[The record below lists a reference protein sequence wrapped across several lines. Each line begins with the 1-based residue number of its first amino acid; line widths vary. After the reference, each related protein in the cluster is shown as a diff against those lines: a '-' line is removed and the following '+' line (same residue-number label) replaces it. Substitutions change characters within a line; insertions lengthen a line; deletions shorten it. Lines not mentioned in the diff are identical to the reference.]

1 MCKPMIENSPELSK
15 LDAQWNEFRNEILEN
30 SKPVEGVPNDLI
42 FVADN
47 SDIPDLFALFL
58 LDIPVDF
65 RQYYNCNACRGF
77 INRYAFTCVIND
89 DGTIRPWLF
98 RKYLPEQIADNPFR
112 RFSTQVADAIIN
124 HGNRVSRCLTIPM
137 KDMDG
142 MLGVD
147 TNEEHPEFNHLMA
160 YAPEYNLDLSKQ
172 RVNLD
177 ERHKVF
183 VKNMVKLTKQFSTV
197 DNIMKVYV
205 MLNDDIIPMKDKY
218 YSLVGMYLEYAKK
231 IMGMKGHQRNNLL
244 WKYSILAPD
253 ALVAFSN
260 TAIGNLI
267 EYLNNGMSDDVAI
280 NIYLQMVDSLHY
292 MRPTKEVTSNQTEDA
307 FKLISELGYTEKDF
321 DRKLAL
327 FDDIKDH
334 CIWLPKQ
341 TKTTSQKDENFFSR
355 LAADKENVE
364 SDEDDFRI
372 RTTKTMSFTTFL
384 KEIEAGKYTAMQ
396 YLYTPGNTMY
406 AMVAPVHPDAK
417 PILYWDTEENR
428 NPYSWYTRSGT
439 DRFFDPYYD
448 ATYDRIDHLT
458 SKTLKRNHVIGIVPL
473 PHMWNETVSIASV
486 GFKGYLFVI
495 KDVEDTANNSSA
507 LFPQILKKDL
517 YPIRAV
523 MERYSNQTPMVTPDG
538 DKGKQKACGICITS
552 SMTAITDWRFDFL
565 VTTIE
570 GIKYRIRVNSW
581 E

>member
-1 MCKPMIENSPELSK
+1 MCKPMIENSPEFSK
-15 LDAQWNEFRNEILEN
+15 IDAQWNEFRNEILEN

-47 SDIPDLFALFL
+47 SNIPDLFALFL

-65 RQYYNCNACRGF
+65 RQHYNCNACRGF
-77 INRYAFTCVIND
+77 INRYALTCVVND

-160 YAPEYNLDLSKQ
+160 YAPEYNLDLSRQ
-172 RVNLD
+172 RINLD

-197 DNIMKVYV
+197 DNVMKVYV
-205 MLNDDIIPMKDKY
+205 MLNDNIIPMKDKY
-218 YSLVGMYLEYAKK
+218 CSLVEWYLECAKK
-231 IMGMKGHQRNNLL
+231 VMGANGHRRNNLL
-244 WKYSILAPD
+244 WKYSIEAPD
-253 ALVAFSN
+253 SVVAFSS

-267 EYLNNGMSDDVAI
+267 ENLNNGMNDEVAI
-280 NIYLQMVDSLHY
+280 NIYRQMVDSHHY
-292 MRPTKEVTSNQTEDA
+292 MRPTKEVTSNQTEEA

-341 TKTTSQKDENFFSR
+341 TETTSQKSENFFSH
-355 LAADKENVE
+355 LAADKENVK
-364 SDEDDFRI
+364 SDEDDLRI

-396 YLYTPGNTMY
+396 YLYTPGNPMY

-417 PILYWDTEENR
+417 PIIYWDTEEDR
-428 NPYSWYTRSGT
+428 NPYSWYTRGGT

-448 ATYDRIDHLT
+448 ATYDRIDHFA

-495 KDVEDTANNSSA
+495 KDVEDTDNTSSA

-523 MERYSNQTPMVTPDG
+523 MERYSNQTLMVTPNK
-538 DKGKQKACGICITS
+538 DKGKQKACGVCITS
-552 SMTAITDWRFDFL
+552 SMTAIPDWRFDFL

>member
-1 MCKPMIENSPELSK
+1 MCKPMIENSPEFSK
-15 LDAQWNEFRNEILEN
+15 IDAQWNEFRNEILEN

-42 FVADN
+42 FVAGN
-47 SDIPDLFALFL
+47 SNIPDLFALFL

-65 RQYYNCNACRGF
+65 RQYYNCNACHGF
-77 INRYAFTCVIND
+77 INRYALTCVIND

-177 ERHKVF
+177 ERHKIF

-231 IMGMKGHQRNNLL
+231 VMEMKGHQRNNLL
-244 WKYSILAPD
+244 WKYSIEAPD
-253 ALVAFSN
+253 SLVAFSS

-267 EYLNNGMSDDVAI
+267 ENLNDGMNDEIAI
-280 NIYLQMVDSLHY
+280 NAYRQMVDSHHY
-292 MRPTKEVTSNQTEDA
+292 MRPTKEVTSNQTEEA

-364 SDEDDFRI
+364 DDKDDIRT

-406 AMVAPVHPDAK
+406 AMVAPAHPDAK

-448 ATYDRIDHLT
+448 ATYDRIDHFA

-495 KDVEDTANNSSA
+495 KDVEDTDNNSSA

-523 MERYSNQTPMVTPDG
+523 MERYSNQTPMATPDG

-552 SMTAITDWRFDFL
+552 SIAANPDWRFDFL

-570 GIKYRIRVNSW
+570 GIKYRVRVNSW

>member
-30 SKPVEGVPNDLI
+30 SKEIDGVSNDLI

-77 INRYAFTCVIND
+77 INRYALTCVIND

-112 RFSTQVADAIIN
+112 QFSTQVADAIIN

-160 YAPEYNLDLSKQ
+160 YAPKYNLDLSKQ
-172 RVNLD
+172 GVNLD

-205 MLNDDIIPMKDKY
+205 MLNDDIIPMKNKY

-231 IMGMKGHQRNNLL
+231 VMEMKGHQRNNLL
-244 WKYSILAPD
+244 WKYSIEAPD
-253 ALVAFSN
+253 SLVAFSS

-280 NIYLQMVDSLHY
+280 NIYLQMVDSHHY
-292 MRPTKEVTSNQTEDA
+292 MRPTKEVTSNQTGEA

-321 DRKLAL
+321 ERKLAL

-384 KEIEAGKYTAMQ
+384 KEIEAGRYTTMQ
-396 YLYTPGNTMY
+396 YLYTPGNPMY
-406 AMVAPVHPDAK
+406 AMVAPAHPDAK
-417 PILYWDTEENR
+417 PILYWDTEEDR
-428 NPYSWYTRSGT
+428 NPYSWYTRNGT

-448 ATYDRIDHLT
+448 ATYDRIDHFT

>member
-1 MCKPMIENSPELSK
+1 M
-15 LDAQWNEFRNEILEN
+15 
-30 SKPVEGVPNDLI
+30 
-42 FVADN
+42 
-47 SDIPDLFALFL
+47 
-58 LDIPVDF
+58 
-65 RQYYNCNACRGF
+65 
-77 INRYAFTCVIND
+77 
-89 DGTIRPWLF
+89 
-98 RKYLPEQIADNPFR
+98 
-112 RFSTQVADAIIN
+112 ADAIIN

-177 ERHKVF
+177 ERHKIF

-231 IMGMKGHQRNNLL
+231 VMEMKGHQRNNLL
-244 WKYSILAPD
+244 WKYSIEAPD
-253 ALVAFSN
+253 SLVAFSN

-267 EYLNNGMSDDVAI
+267 ENLNDGMNDEIAI
-280 NIYLQMVDSLHY
+280 NAYRQMVDSLHY
-292 MRPTKEVTSNQTEDA
+292 MRPTKEVTSNQTEEA

-341 TKTTSQKDENFFSR
+341 TKTTSQKDENFFSH

-364 SDEDDFRI
+364 DDIRT

-396 YLYTPGNTMY
+396 YLYTPGNPMY

-417 PILYWDTEENR
+417 PILYWDTEEDR
-428 NPYSWYTRSGT
+428 NPYSWYTRGGT

-448 ATYDRIDHLT
+448 ATYDRIDYFA

-473 PHMWNETVSIASV
+473 PHMWNKTVSIASV

-495 KDVEDTANNSSA
+495 KDVEDTANSSSA

-523 MERYSNQTPMVTPDG
+523 IERYSNQTLMVIPNE
-538 DKGKQKACGICITS
+538 DKGKQKACGVCITS
-552 SMTAITDWRFDFL
+552 SMTAIPDWRFDFL

>member
-1 MCKPMIENSPELSK
+1 MCKPTISNSAELEK
-15 LDAQWNEFRNEILEN
+15 IDVQWNEFRNEILEN

-47 SDIPDLFALFL
+47 SNIPDLFALFL
-58 LDIPVDF
+58 MDIPVDF
-65 RQYYNCNACRGF
+65 RQHYKCYACHGF
-77 INRYAFTCVIND
+77 INRYALTCAIND

-112 RFSTQVADAIIN
+112 RFSSQVADAITN
-124 HGNRVSRCLTIPM
+124 HGSQVSRCLTIPASSM
-137 KDMDG
+137 NG

-147 TNEEHPEFNHLMA
+147 TNANHPEFNHLMA
-160 YAPEYNLDLSKQ
+160 YAPKRNLDLSRQ
-172 RVNLD
+172 GINLD

-205 MLNDDIIPMKDKY
+205 MLNDDIIPMKNKY

-231 IMGMKGHQRNNLL
+231 IMEMKGHQRNNLL
-244 WKYSILAPD
+244 WKYSIEAPD
-253 ALVAFSN
+253 SLVAFSS

-280 NIYLQMVDSLHY
+280 NIYLQMVDSHHY
-292 MRPTKEVTSNQTEDA
+292 MRPTKEVTSNQTEEA

-321 DRKLAL
+321 ERKLAL

-355 LAADKENVE
+355 LAADRENVE
-364 SDEDDFRI
+364 SDEDDIRT

-417 PILYWDTEENR
+417 PILYWDTEEDR

-439 DRFFDPYYD
+439 DRFFDPYYN
-448 ATYDRIDHLT
+448 ATYDRIDHFA

>member
-1 MCKPMIENSPELSK
+1 MCKPTIENFPEFSK
-15 LDAQWNEFRNEILEN
+15 IDAQWNEFRNEILEN

-47 SDIPDLFALFL
+47 INIPDLFALFL

-65 RQYYNCNACRGF
+65 RQHYHCNACRGF
-77 INRYAFTCVIND
+77 IHRYALTCVIND

-98 RKYLPEQIADNPFR
+98 RKYLPEQITDNPFR

-124 HGNRVSRCLTIPM
+124 HGRVSRCLTIPM

-147 TNEEHPEFNHLMA
+147 TNKEHPEFNHLMA

-231 IMGMKGHQRNNLL
+231 VMEMKGHQRNNLL
-244 WKYSILAPD
+244 WKYSIEAPD
-253 ALVAFSN
+253 SLVAFSS

-267 EYLNNGMSDDVAI
+267 ENLNDGMNNEIAI
-280 NIYLQMVDSLHY
+280 NAYRQMVDSLHY
-292 MRPTKEVTSNQTEDA
+292 MRPTKEVTSNQTEEA

-341 TKTTSQKDENFFSR
+341 TKTTSQKDENFFSH
-355 LAADKENVE
+355 LAADKENVK
-364 SDEDDFRI
+364 SDEDDLRT

-428 NPYSWYTRSGT
+428 NPYSWYTRGGT

-448 ATYDRIDHLT
+448 ATYDRIDHFA
-458 SKTLKRNHVIGIVPL
+458 SKTLKKNHVIGIVPL

-486 GFKGYLFVI
+486 GFKGYLFIV

-523 MERYSNQTPMVTPDG
+523 MERYSNQTPMVIPDG
-538 DKGKQKACGICITS
+538 DKGKQKACGVCITS
-552 SMTAITDWRFDFL
+552 SMTAIPDWRFDFL

>member
-1 MCKPMIENSPELSK
+1 MCKPTISNSAELEK
-15 LDAQWNEFRNEILEN
+15 IDAQWNEFRNEILEN

-47 SDIPDLFALFL
+47 SNIPDLFALFL
-58 LDIPVDF
+58 MDIPVDF
-65 RQYYNCNACRGF
+65 RQYYKCNACRGF
-77 INRYAFTCVIND
+77 IHRYALTCVIND

-112 RFSTQVADAIIN
+112 RFSTQVADAITN
-124 HGNRVSRCLTIPM
+124 HGSRVSRCLTIPASSM
-137 KDMDG
+137 NG

-147 TNEEHPEFNHLMA
+147 TNANHPEFNHLMA

-218 YSLVGMYLEYAKK
+218 YSLAGMYLEYAKK
-231 IMGMKGHQRNNLL
+231 VMEMKGHQRNNLL
-244 WKYSILAPD
+244 WKYSIEAPD
-253 ALVAFSN
+253 SLIAFSN

-267 EYLNNGMSDDVAI
+267 ENLNDGMNDEVAI
-280 NIYLQMVDSLHY
+280 NAYRQMVDSHHY
-292 MRPTKEVTSNQTEDA
+292 MRPTKEVTSNQTEEA

-341 TKTTSQKDENFFSR
+341 TKTISQKDGNFFSR

-364 SDEDDFRI
+364 SDEDDLRA

-384 KEIEAGKYTAMQ
+384 KEIEAGKYAAMQ
-396 YLYTPGNTMY
+396 YLYTPGNPMY

-417 PILYWDTEENR
+417 PILY
-428 NPYSWYTRSGT
+428 
-439 DRFFDPYYD
+439 D
-448 ATYDRIDHLT
+448 ATYDRIDHFA
-458 SKTLKRNHVIGIVPL
+458 SKTLKKNHVIGIIPL

-552 SMTAITDWRFDFL
+552 STAANPDWRFDFL

>member
-30 SKPVEGVPNDLI
+30 SKEIDGVSNDLI
-42 FVADN
+42 FVANVN
-47 SDIPDLFALFL
+47 SLPDLFALFL
-58 LDIPVDF
+58 LNIPVNF
-65 RQYYNCNACRGF
+65 RRYYNCNACRGF
-77 INRYAFTCVIND
+77 INRYAYTCAIND
-89 DGTIRPWLF
+89 DGSIRPWLF
-98 RKYLPEQIADNPFR
+98 RKYLPDQCSDNPFR
-112 RFSTQVADAIIN
+112 KFSTQVADAILKS
-124 HGNRVSRCLTIPM
+124 NRVSRCLTIPKSSM
-137 KDMDG
+137 NG
-142 MLGVD
+142 MLGVETHED
-147 TNEEHPEFNHLMA
+147 HPEFNHLMA
-160 YAPEYNLDLSKQ
+160 YAPPANLVRAKEGI
-172 RVNLD
+172 NLD
-177 ERHKVF
+177 ERHKTF
-183 VKNMVKLTKQFSTV
+183 AKSIVKLTKQFTTV
-197 DNIMKVYV
+197 DNIMKVFV
-205 MLNDDIIPMKDKY
+205 MLQDDIIPMKDKY
-218 YSLVGMYLEYAKK
+218 YGLVEVYLQYAKRL
-231 IMGMKGHQRNNLL
+231 IESKGILRNNLM

-267 EYLNNGMSDDVAI
+267 ENLNNGMNDEVAI
-280 NIYLQMVDSLHY
+280 NIYQQMVDSHHY

-307 FKLISELGYTEKDF
+307 FKLISKLGYTEKDF

-341 TKTTSQKDENFFSR
+341 TKTISQKDENFFSR

-364 SDEDDFRI
+364 SDEDDLRT

-396 YLYTPGNTMY
+396 YLYTPDNPMY

-417 PILYWDTEENR
+417 PILYWDTEEDR
-428 NPYSWYTRSGT
+428 NPYSWYTRGGT

-448 ATYDRIDHLT
+448 ATYDRIDYFA

-473 PHMWNETVSIASV
+473 PHMWNKTLSIASV

-495 KDVEDTANNSSA
+495 KDVEDTANSSSA

-523 MERYSNQTPMVTPDG
+523 IERYSNQTLMVIPDK
-538 DKGKQKACGICITS
+538 DKGKQKACGVCITS
-552 SMTAITDWRFDFL
+552 SIAANPDWRFDFL